1 MEVDYKKLVKSEIDD
16 FNAFRIAQDNLVFKY
31 ENLIEKLYEYA
42 PIIIT
47 VGDFNNL
54 ISPFIYIN
62 KFASKELGY
71 DIHKLLKFRLRGI
84 LELIH
89 NTERYDFLKAAIE
102 FTHSLSVMPVDEGD
116 KLVFEQVNRV
126 MNSEGNYIWYNIRSM
141 LLSRKSDGT
150 PHLFLSILSNVNDSV
165 SLQEEKNKRMQLEI
179 SLLHEKVNVQNEKL
193 HTQLLASIE
202 SNKYWHNVIKYIEK
216 IEINKSDDLNLVL
229 KQVVTYIE
237 RNQPNSNAWDDFI
250 SRFQDIN
257 PYFVQFLA
265 KNFPD
270 LTPTEIKICSL
281 TRTGLNSK
289 DIASI
294 LKLSSRSIENHK
306 YNIRRKFKLEPYQNL
321 YNYIN
326 AL

>member
-71 DIHKLLKFRLRGI
+71 DIHKLLKFRLRDI

-89 NTERYDFLKAAIE
+89 KTERYDFLKASVE
-102 FTHSLSVMPVDEGD
+102 FTHSLSVMPADEGD
-116 KLVFEQVNRV
+116 RLVFEQVNRV
-126 MNSEGNYIWYNIRSM
+126 INSEGNYIWYNIRSM

-179 SLLHEKVNVQNEKL
+179 SLLNEKVNVQNEKL

-202 SNKYWHNVIKYIEK
+202 ANKYWHNVIKYIEK
-216 IEINKSDDLNLVL
+216 IEINKSVDLNLVL
-229 KQVVTYIE
+229 KQIITYIE

-257 PYFVQFLA
+257 PFFVQFLA

>member
-42 PIIIT
+42 PVIIT
-47 VGDFNNL
+47 VGDFNNH

-71 DIHKLLKFRLRGI
+71 DIHKLLKFRLRDI

-89 NTERYDFLKAAIE
+89 KTERYDFLKASVE
-102 FTHSLSVMPVDEGD
+102 FTHSLSIMPADEGD
-116 KLVFEQVNRV
+116 RLVFEQVNRV
-126 MNSEGNYIWYNIRSM
+126 INSEGNYIWYNIRSM

-179 SLLHEKVNVQNEKL
+179 SLLNEKVNVQNEKL

-202 SNKYWHNVIKYIEK
+202 ANKYWHNVIKYIEK
-216 IEINKSDDLNLVL
+216 IEINKSVDLNLVL
-229 KQVVTYIE
+229 KQIVTYIE

-257 PYFVQFLA
+257 PFFVQFLA